1 MGGRTEWLNLHT
13 MFVTIAKTE
22 LLVVMLPVNYIRM
35 KKKERDEQREQ
46 ITNENII
53 GSTIHNLQ
61 KERYYNRN
69 NRQRKVYKTHK
80 R

>member
-1 MGGRTEWLNLHT
+1 MAKSSYHVCYHCKDRTIGCHDSCKLYQDE
-13 MFVTIAKTE
+13 
-22 LLVVMLPVNYIRM
+22 
-35 KKKERDEQREQ
+35 KKERDEQREQ

>member
-1 MGGRTEWLNLHT
+1 M
-13 MFVTIAKTE
+13 AKTSYHVCYHCKDRTVGCHASCKLYQDE
-22 LLVVMLPVNYIRM
+22 
-35 KKKERDEQREQ
+35 KKERDEQGKQ